1 MCKTRVSSCIGRAL
15 AVTGSRVAMKSS
27 LRLAWAEV
35 VTADDYDEHM
45 AAIGQAQ
52 AAAVLTGEIIRDTG
66 LSANSRIVVV
76 GAGTGQMFD
85 FIDPALFRPFQ
96 LTCTDL
102 NPTFLAR
109 LRERLVRHGLSAL
122 IVADDVENT
131 ALRGAPPLLLA
142 TLVLEHIDWRKGVE
156 AIATLGPA
164 ACGIIIQENPSGM
177 TSAVT
182 PGRRVPASIA
192 AAVKLAQPELVP
204 QKELL
209 CAFEIRG
216 YRCANTCAREVADG
230 KRLVSMLFVAQ
241 EPSVRASA

>member
-1 MCKTRVSSCIGRAL
+1 
-15 AVTGSRVAMKSS
+15 MKSS
-27 LRLAWAEV
+27 LRLAWTEV

-52 AAAVLTGEIIRDTG
+52 AAAALTAEIIRAAG
-66 LSANSRIVVV
+66 LSPNSRIVVV

-85 FIDPALFRPFQ
+85 FVDPALFRPFQ

-109 LRERLVRHGLSAL
+109 LKERLAQHALRAL
-122 IVADDVENT
+122 IVADDIENT
-131 ALRGAPPLLLA
+131 ALPRAPNLLFA

-164 ACGIIIQENPSGM
+164 ACGITIQENPTGM

-182 PGRRVPASIA
+182 PGRRIPASVA
-192 AAVKLAQPELVP
+192 AAFHIAQPELVP
-204 QKELL
+204 HRELL
-209 CAFEIRG
+209 SAFEVRG
-216 YRCANTCAREVADG
+216 YRCASTCAREVADG
-230 KRLVSMLFVAQ
+230 KRLVSTLFVAQ
-241 EPSVRASA
+241 NPLITASA